1 MVSLLT
7 DVSSQMVFPLV
18 PLYLTT
24 VLGAKAVMVGVVE
37 GAAETTAS
45 LIKVF
50 SGYWSDK
57 IKKRKPFVIAGYS
70 LSALTRPLFAIATS
84 WNFVLFARVIER
96 IGKGIRSA
104 PRDAIVAES
113 VDPSNSGKAYGFHRA
128 MDGIGSMIGAVLAFL
143 LLPLLGYEKLFLYAF
158 FPGAVAVFIILFV
171 KEKKIGVSTK
181 PLTMTIRS
189 SFSELPRNVKHYI
202 LIAALFSLG
211 HFGYSFILLSSHSV
225 GISDNQSVKFYAL
238 FYLIYSLLSPV
249 SGYLADKF
257 GKKIVLIA
265 GYLMFALVAM
275 GLVLIPSGM
284 LGVFTDA
291 EFIVL
296 IFSLYGICYALID
309 GTQRAYI
316 ADMSPKHLKATALG
330 AFHTAIGLVS
340 LPGGFIAGWLWDHH
354 SHNATYFFGFTL
366 ALLAVILFIYQIKG
380 QISEPEHR
388 THH

>member
-7 DVSSQMVFPLV
+7 DVSSQMVFPLI

-24 VLGAKAVMVGVVE
+24 VLGAKAMMVGVVE

-45 LIKVF
+45 LIKVL

-57 IKKRKPFVIAGYS
+57 IKKRRPFVLAGYS
-70 LSALTRPLFAIATS
+70 LSAITRPLFAIATA

-128 MDGIGSMIGAVLAFL
+128 MDGIGSMLGAILAFL
-143 LLPLLGYEKLFLYAF
+143 LLPVLGYEKLFLYAF

-171 KEKKIGVSTK
+171 KEKKIDVSAQPQKIT
-181 PLTMTIRS
+181 LRS
-189 SFSELPRNVKHYI
+189 SFRELPRNVKQYI

-238 FYLIYSLLSPV
+238 FYLIYSLFSPI

-257 GKKIVLIA
+257 GKKIVLIT
-265 GYLMFALVAM
+265 GYLMFALVAI
-275 GLVLIPSGM
+275 GLVLIPSG
-284 LGVFTDA
+284 LIGAFTNTQ
-291 EFIVL
+291 FMIL
-296 IFSLYGICYALID
+296 IFSLYGVCYALID

-354 SHNATYFFGFTL
+354 SPNATYFFGFTL
-366 ALLAVILFIYQIKG
+366 TLLAIVLFIYQRRR
-380 QISEPEHR
+380 QIGVQVH
-388 THH
+388 